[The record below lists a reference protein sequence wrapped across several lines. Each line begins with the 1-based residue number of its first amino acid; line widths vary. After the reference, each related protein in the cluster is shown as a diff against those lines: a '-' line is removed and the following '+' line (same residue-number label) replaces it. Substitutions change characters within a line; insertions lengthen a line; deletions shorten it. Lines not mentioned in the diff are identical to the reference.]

1 MRLTLEHLSKQ
12 FKNKI
17 AVDNV
22 NTVLKEGVYGFLGA
36 NGAGKTTLMQMVCG
50 ILSPTAGEVK
60 VDGVNN
66 IKMGEDFRDLLGY
79 LPQEFGYTPGFTA
92 KDFMLYIASIKGL
105 MPGYAKRRSEELFEL
120 VNLKSDMNRKI
131 RTFSGGMKR
140 RLGIAQ
146 ALLNDPKILIMDE
159 PTAGLDPKERA
170 YFRNVISEMSRDKI
184 IIISTH
190 IVSDIEF
197 ISDQVLVMKKG
208 RFILQGTTEELIA
221 EIEGMVWNDHQRGER
236 HSERAAAHARC
247 GPGRSGARGLRQRH
261 DERRAGLREGPG
273 GAAHRAEQPA
283 GGAHRRD
290 DGHGVHRVRAG
301 QAAPEADR
309 GNGGRAGH
317 GGALHRPAHVRGL
330 RQAL

>member
-105 MPGYAKRRSEELFEL
+105 MPGYAKRRSEELLEL

-221 EIEGMVWNDHQRGER
+221 EIEGMVWICRIPV
-236 HSERAAAHARC
+236 SEWGYFENTYNVVSSHNIGNTVEARVIC
-247 GPGRSGARGLRQRH
+247 PSRPSDNAEVCHPSLEDLYLYCFV
-261 DERRAGLREGPG
+261 DEDEI
-273 GAAHRAEQPA
+273 
-283 GGAHRRD
+283 
-290 DGHGVHRVRAG
+290 
-301 QAAPEADR
+301 
-309 GNGGRAGH
+309 
-317 GGALHRPAHVRGL
+317 VRGKYCL
-330 RQAL
+330 KRKGR